1 MRKLSGI
8 LLVDDDETNNFLN
21 ERILKKLDLADDI
34 RIFKNGKQAYD
45 YLKGLRQQP
54 VSENHSAIPELIFL
68 DINMP
73 VMDGFEFLE
82 LFGQFDENFR
92 KRMKIV
98 ILSTSSHDRDLENA
112 KRFPIADY
120 VIKPLSMTKILE
132 IIERNFQN
140 STSVNA

>member
-21 ERILKKLDLADDI
+21 ERILKRLDLADDI

-45 YLKGLRQQP
+45 YLKSLKQLQ
-54 VSENHSAIPELIFL
+54 VTSNHTTPPELIFL

-92 KRMKIV
+92 KSIKIV

-120 VIKPLSMTKILE
+120 VI
-132 IIERNFQN
+132 
-140 STSVNA
+140 